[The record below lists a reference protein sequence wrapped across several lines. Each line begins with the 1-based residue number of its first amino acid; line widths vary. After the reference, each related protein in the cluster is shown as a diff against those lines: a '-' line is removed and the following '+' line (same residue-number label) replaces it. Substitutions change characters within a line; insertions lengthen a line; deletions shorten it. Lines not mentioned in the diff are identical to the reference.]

1 MKFYETMYIVH
12 PILEMGRLYDLVLKI
27 QKNLKDNNCEVLY
40 TKVIGKKRMAYPIK
54 NQKFGTYVLVQFK
67 SDGTY
72 NNQFNFDMG
81 NNPNILRHMVISV
94 KESEIEKQ
102 TDEIKDQIS
111 GLTKPSSDSEKAESK
126 KEQEVEVLEKDSDK
140 NPKDIET
147 SDDAENLTAS
157 TNEKEK

>member
-67 SDGTY
+67 GDGTY

-157 TNEKEK
+157 TNEKER

>member
-67 SDGTY
+67 GDGVY

-81 NNPNILRHMVISV
+81 NDPNILRHMVISV

-111 GLTKPSSDSEKAESK
+111 GLTKPSSDSEKTEAK
-126 KEQEVEVLEKDSDK
+126 TDQEVEVLEKNNDRSSK
-140 NPKDIET
+140 NIEN
-147 SDDAENLTAS
+147 SDDTENLTES

>member
-27 QKNLKDNNCEVLY
+27 QKNLKNNNCEVVY

-67 SDGTY
+67 GDGAY

-81 NNPNILRHMVISV
+81 NDPNILRHMVISV

-111 GLTKPSSDSEKAESK
+111 GLTKPSSDLEKADAK
-126 KEQEVEVLEKDSDK
+126 TDQEVEVLEKNNDRNSKNIENSD
-140 NPKDIET
+140 NT
-147 SDDAENLTAS
+147 ENLTAS

>member
-67 SDGTY
+67 GDGTY

-81 NNPNILRHMVISV
+81 NDPNILRHMVISV

-102 TDEIKDQIS
+102 TEEVKDQIS
-111 GLTKPSSDSEKAESK
+111 GLTKPSSDSEKAEAK
-126 KEQEVEVLEKDSDK
+126 KEQEAEVVEKDNDRGSK
-140 NPKDIET
+140 NIEA
-147 SDDAENLTAS
+147 SDDAEKLTAS